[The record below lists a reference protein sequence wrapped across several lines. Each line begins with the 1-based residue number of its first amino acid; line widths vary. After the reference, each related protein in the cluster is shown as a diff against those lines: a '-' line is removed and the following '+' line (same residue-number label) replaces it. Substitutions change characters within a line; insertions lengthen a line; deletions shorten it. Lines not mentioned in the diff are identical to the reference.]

1 MIEFISSLKNPK
13 VTLWKSLKERKGRRE
28 SGCFLV
34 EGRKMTE
41 EALASAFP
49 VEAVLV
55 DMVLENINTHK
66 YFHIITTKPA
76 EIEAYI
82 TGTLKRGATELH
94 GEGAYTHE
102 GRTVLLTVMK
112 RHEAVLLRRY
122 VKRVDPHA
130 FVLIINTGEIV
141 GKGFLSN

>member
-1 MIEFISSLKNPK
+1 METGLFSILGL
-13 VTLWKSLKERKGRRE
+13 VMKSL
-28 SGCFLV
+28 
-34 EGRKMTE
+34 
-41 EALASAFP
+41 
-49 VEAVLV
+49 LV

-66 YFHIITTKPA
+66 YFHIITTKPQ

-82 TGTLKRGATELH
+82 TGTLKRGATELQ

-102 GRTVLLTVMK
+102 GRTVLLTVMR

-122 VKRVDPHA
+122 VKQVDPNA

-141 GKGFLSN
+141 GKGFRGIN